1 MTNTEYLKGYDP
13 RRDGGFWGWFS
24 KWFFV
29 AFVATIAFC
38 VWLAFLADSKHK
50 RDEAKLE
57 QERSAQFEAEQ
68 KAEIERVIRVERAYD
83 QTQTQK
89 AVLRARKSTNRHP

>member
-1 MTNTEYLKGYDP
+1 MANTEYLKGYDP

-29 AFVATIAFC
+29 GFVAMIAFC
-38 VWLAFLADSKHK
+38 VWLVFLADAKHK

-83 QTQTQK
+83 QAQAQK
-89 AVLRARKSTNRHP
+89 TSPKAKKVASRHP